1 MEGLLLFLGAL
12 ALLLIVLVLVSIRR
26 AHIRVEYSVS
36 WLVAAV
42 ALFALSRSHG
52 LLNRL
57 AAVLGMDPPPL
68 ALLTLAGCVFLL
80 VLFRL
85 SVIISHLK
93 DSNIALVQRVAILEY
108 HLKSLHEE
116 NPANN

>member
-1 MEGLLLFLGAL
+1 MSWPQKVA
-12 ALLLIVLVLVSIRR
+12 LIVMILISVRR

-42 ALFALSRSHG
+42 ALLVLSRSHV

-57 AAVLGMDPPPL
+57 AAALDIGSPPL
-68 ALLTLAGCVFLL
+68 ALITFVGCLFLL

-85 SVIISHLK
+85 SVILSHLK

-108 HLKSLHEE
+108 HLKSLHEK
-116 NPANN
+116 AQAQ